1 MLALVIFLYLISSI
15 GHLYVMLTGR
25 RRIFSFI
32 LVCLISGFVIHG
44 ILLTSALPLF
54 EIKEMSFWFSGISWV
69 ILLFYLALYVK
80 YKEIAFGG
88 FAVPVAFIIEGYSS
102 TFPGLLGGGTS
113 EIEGYFLKGHAY
125 LAVLGMA
132 SFFLQM
138 FTSVMYIIQSS
149 QLKSRRPGAWFH
161 RLPALNVLDD
171 LGHKI
176 LYFGFAFLTFSLL
189 LGSMWARSK
198 HGTFWSL
205 DPFSLVRTWP
215 LAVTWLAYGLL
226 LVCRITRSWKG
237 KRSAIFSMFCFVCV
251 IFSLLTHF

>member
-1 MLALVIFLYLISSI
+1 MLALVVLLYLISSI
-15 GHLYVMLTGR
+15 GHLYIMLTGR
-25 RRIFSFI
+25 KKIFNFI
-32 LVCLISGFVIHG
+32 LVCLIFGFVVHG
-44 ILLTSALPLF
+44 ILLGSAFSLF
-54 EIKEMSFWFSGISWV
+54 EDKSMGVWFSGISWV
-69 ILLFYLALYVK
+69 LLLFYLLLYAK

-88 FAVPVAFIIEGYSS
+88 FAVPVAFIIEGYAS
-102 TFPGLLGGGTS
+102 TFPGLLGGGSS
-113 EIEGYFLKGHAY
+113 EMEGYLLKGHAY
-125 LAVLGMA
+125 LAVLSMA
-132 SFFLQM
+132 AFFLLM

-149 QLKSRRPGAWFH
+149 QLKSRRPGAWLH

-215 LAVTWLAYGLL
+215 LALTWLAYGLL
-226 LVCRITRSWKG
+226 LICRITRSWKG
-237 KRSAIFSMFCFVCV
+237 MRSAIFSMFCFVCV
-251 IFSLLTHF
+251 IFSLFSHF